1 MLILLVFGAALHPQ
15 CAPALRR
22 VAPQRAAAAVL
33 LAPKEGRARR
43 SFNRKQRIRRLAQ
56 RVLVASSEA
65 STSPW
70 EPSASM
76 HAALSGVDGN
86 RDLSP
91 STYASLLLHFK
102 QDRKWRASCATLAH
116 ALEHEPHKLNAR
128 HFSMGIGACGTARK
142 SKAALRLLEAME
154 EHDITAD
161 LVCFNSALSAC
172 AATGDH
178 ASALRLLHE
187 SIPGAGLRPDAYSY
201 SACFTALGRHGR
213 GAVDTKRLL
222 EAMEAAGVPPTVV
235 VASTAMTSLLRGGL
249 WQDALDLFEKATRGA
264 ISGGRD
270 GGVSGGGDGS
280 DAADDD
286 AVGGPQWLVP
296 PPLAAAVAAGETRHA
311 PLQPDVVMYGAAMS
325 AANAGKQWGRTLSL
339 LDALRSDG
347 LRPSQHIYAEA
358 LCACREAGLWS
369 AAAQLHGE
377 MLLALPARPVHGAV
391 GGAGDGGGPEEPGAR
406 VNAADA
412 ARAAKLSYNAALD
425 AVRPG
430 PTGAP
435 SYGGEASELFAQA
448 RRSGAYDHL
457 ERRVDA
463 SPFTLDLHG
472 LSVGAAQQAV
482 LWWLTEVQTPLISKL
497 EQLGEQQPLEV
508 HHSAERPP
516 QPQQPQP
523 QQQQQQQQSPPPRAD
538 DLPDE
543 LVIITGRGRHRQPW
557 QRSAREAAE
566 AAAADGA
573 HGAHGAAGVRG
584 GVEALLKQMNAPLV
598 ASNTNNG
605 TLVLDPKADWSAV
618 GRWLTALADTD
629 RRANEFKPAAPPR
642 PSAAA
647 ATPKHPAHG
656 REETDEAPSPDSW
669 EAELERWEQVGGSGA
684 DIRLGPAPGRRGDV
698 AGEGD
703 LVVGPLSPSLVR
715 GEAFT
720 PLGDADAEADGDI

>member
-1 MLILLVFGAALHPQ
+1 MGALYVLVFGAALHPQ
-15 CAPALRR
+15 AHMR
-22 VAPQRAAAAVL
+22 VAHMRVVPQRAATTIAA
-33 LAPKEGRARR
+33 LAQEGGAREHR
-43 SFNRKQRIRRLAQ
+43 SFNRDQRIRRLAA

-70 EPSASM
+70 EPSVSM
-76 HAALSGVDGN
+76 RTALSGVDGN

-91 STYASLLLHFK
+91 STYASLLRHFK
-102 QDRKWRASCATLAH
+102 RDRKWRASCATLAH

-142 SKAALRLLEAME
+142 SKAALRLLEAMA
-154 EHDITAD
+154 EHDIAAD

-178 ASALRLLHE
+178 ASALRLLRE

-201 SACFTALGRHGR
+201 SACFTALGRRGR
-213 GAVDTKRLL
+213 GAVEAKRLL

-249 WQDALDLFEKATRGA
+249 WQDALDLFEKATHGA
-264 ISGGRD
+264 GSGDD
-270 GGVSGGGDGS
+270 GAGGEGGGAVDE
-280 DAADDD
+280 
-286 AVGGPQWLVP
+286 AVGGPQWLLP
-296 PPLAAAVAAGETRHA
+296 PPLAAAAAAAAAGGVRHA

-325 AANAGKQWGRTLSL
+325 AANAGKQWRRTLSL
-339 LDALRSDG
+339 LDALRTDN

-358 LCACREAGLWS
+358 LCACREAGLWA

-377 MLLALPARPVHGAV
+377 MLLALPARPVHAAV
-391 GGAGDGGGPEEPGAR
+391 VGSAGSGGGGGPEEEE
-406 VNAADA
+406 ADA
-412 ARAAKLSYNAALD
+412 ARAATLSYNAALD

-430 PTGAP
+430 PTGEP
-435 SYGGEASELFAQA
+435 TYGGEASELFARA
-448 RRSGAYDHL
+448 RRSGAYGHL

-463 SPFTLDLHG
+463 SPLTLDLHG

-497 EQLGEQQPLEV
+497 EQLGEQP
-508 HHSAERPP
+508 PP
-516 QPQQPQP
+516 QPH
-523 QQQQQQQQSPPPRAD
+523 AD
-538 DLPDE
+538 NLPDE

-557 QRSAREAAE
+557 QRSAKEAAE
-566 AAAADGA
+566 AAAASGA
-573 HGAHGAAGVRG
+573 HGAHGAHSAAGVRG
-584 GVEALLKQMNAPLV
+584 GVEALLKLMDAPLV

-618 GRWLTALADTD
+618 GRWLTALGDRD
-629 RRANEFKPAAPPR
+629 RRADEFKHAARPR
-642 PSAAA
+642 ASTA
-647 ATPKHPAHG
+647 ATLEHLA
-656 REETDEAPSPDSW
+656 DELAD
-669 EAELERWEQVGGSGA
+669 LQRWEQVGGNGA
-684 DIRLGPAPGRRGDV
+684 EIWLGPAPGRGGDV

-703 LVVGPLSPSLVR
+703 MVGPLSPSLVR

-720 PLGDADAEADGDI
+720 PHGDDVDT